1 MSNLQ
6 NSRLEK
12 LVTIIVPVFNIEKYL
27 ERCVESLINQKY
39 SNLEIILVDDGSTD
53 QSAAICDHYM
63 NRDSR
68 VTVIH
73 KVNGGLSDARNAA
86 LEVAKGD
93 YISLVDGD
101 DYVSKYYISNL
112 VTALEVANAEMS
124 MSWFE
129 NVIEDRIPSN
139 TPSEVNESEIEVMNA
154 HDCVKR
160 LLYQDYVETSA
171 CGKLYKK
178 DLFYNLKYPVGKL
191 YEDILVTY
199 ETIRRSQKI
208 ALIKNVD
215 YYYFQRRNSI
225 QYQKF
230 TINKLDAVKH
240 IKMLEL
246 NVSKDYPDLTTAA
259 ACRVFSVVSNIYF
272 QVDNSNEYQDIKK
285 QLWALIKQYRKIILK
300 DASARKKARAGAF
313 LSYLGP
319 SLMSKIYHATQFRG

>member
-1 MSNLQ
+1 MSKFQ
-6 NSRLEK
+6 NSRVEQ
-12 LVTIIVPVFNIEKYL
+12 LVTIIVPVYNIEKYL

-53 QSAAICDHYM
+53 NSAAICDHYM
-63 NRDSR
+63 HKDARIK
-68 VTVIH
+68 VIH

-93 YISLVDGD
+93 YIALVDGD
-101 DYVSKYYISNL
+101 DYVSRYYISNL
-112 VTALEVANAEMS
+112 VSALEVAKADMS

-129 NVIEDRIPSN
+129 NVLEDRSPSN
-139 TPSEVNESEIEVMNA
+139 TPSEVNASEIMIIDA

-178 DLFYNLKYPVGKL
+178 DLFLGLKYPVGKL

-199 ETIRRSQKI
+199 ETIHRSKKI
-208 ALIKNVD
+208 ALIKNID

-225 QYQKF
+225 QYQGF

-246 NVSKDYPDLTTAA
+246 KVSKDYPDLTKAA

-272 QVDNSNEYQDIKK
+272 QVENSNEYKDIKS
-285 QLWALIKQYRKIILK
+285 QLWSMIKQYRNIILK
-300 DASARKKARAGAF
+300 DKSARKKARAGAL

-319 SLMSKIYHATQFRG
+319 VLMSKIYHVTQFRG